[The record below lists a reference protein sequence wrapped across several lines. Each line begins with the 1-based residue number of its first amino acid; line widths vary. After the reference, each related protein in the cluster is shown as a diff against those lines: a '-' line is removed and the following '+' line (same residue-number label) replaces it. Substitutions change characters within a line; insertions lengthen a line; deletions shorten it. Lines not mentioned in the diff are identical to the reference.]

1 MGFFDF
7 VKKIGKSVWNGVKKV
22 GKFVA
27 DTGDKI
33 KGGIGK
39 AYNFV
44 KGIPVIGN
52 MVEDA
57 LDKPVFEGMSVR
69 NIAGAVD
76 GKFQQFKGVNKALQN
91 DDVIGAGM
99 KAYQMSQGMPSSM
112 GNGIRKIKGRFS

>member
-7 VKKIGKSVWNGVKKV
+7 VKKIGKGLWNGVKKV
-22 GKFVA
+22 GKFVS

-52 MVEDA
+52 MVEEA
-57 LDKPVFEGMSVR
+57 INKPVLEGLSVKD
-69 NIAGAVD
+69 IANTAD
-76 GKFQQFKGVNKALQN
+76 SKFQQFKGVNNAIQN
-91 DDVIGAGM
+91 DDYVGAGM
-99 KAYQMSQGMPSSM
+99 RAYGMAQGVP
-112 GNGIRKIKGRFS
+112 GVNKGISKIRGKFM